1 MAPPPV
7 TPVTTPARTP
17 TPAPPGLPVPTIW
30 KVFWFWKLL
39 AALEAEEDD
48 ADEEEEEDCPK
59 TGLEAEEGD
68 CPNTGLFGTKP
79 NEELS
84 EFAEELLE
92 AEEEDELLP
101 EELEVPTNTGLLG
114 SWPGNGLFGLDRK
127 LFKF

>member
-1 MAPPPV
+1 LAP
-7 TPVTTPARTP
+7 
-17 TPAPPGLPVPTIW
+17 
-30 KVFWFWKLL
+30 
-39 AALEAEEDD
+39 LEAEEDD
-48 ADEEEEEDCPK
+48 ADEEEEE
-59 TGLEAEEGD
+59 D

>member
-1 MAPPPV
+1 MPVAPPPV

-17 TPAPPGLPVPTIW
+17 TPAPPGLPTIW

-39 AALEAEEDD
+39 APLEAEEDD

-68 CPNTGLFGTKP
+68 CPKTGLFGTKP